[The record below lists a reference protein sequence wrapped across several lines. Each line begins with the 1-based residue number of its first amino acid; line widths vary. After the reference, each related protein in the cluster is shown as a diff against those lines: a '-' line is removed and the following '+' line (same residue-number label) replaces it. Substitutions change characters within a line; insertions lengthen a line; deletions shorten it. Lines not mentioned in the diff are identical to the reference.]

1 MRLSMCLGRRL
12 CTVLLALASIT
23 IAIAKQNASLA
34 QDSPDLEL
42 QLAVVVNGHSIDKIG
57 SFVERGKKLFV
68 TRREW
73 GDLGFKLPPPAEGE
87 TVTDDTELAVESLP
101 GISVRLDEKTQT
113 LYVTAATA
121 AMEPTLLST
130 AGTEET
136 GKVRV
141 TSGWG
146 SVVNYDVTGTHVT
159 ATNAAEGS
167 LDGRVFTPY
176 GVASSSLN
184 ATSSA
189 GGTPGRV
196 IRLDSTYSYSDPDTL
211 QRTNVGDVVS
221 GGLAWTRPVRLFA
234 GQQTTDF
241 SLRPDLV
248 TTAVPTLAGQ
258 VAVPSSI
265 DVLVNGVQ
273 LLSKDVQPGPFEI
286 HQLPVVNG
294 VDNVTM
300 VVRDAAG
307 NETIQNLPVYS
318 SSLLLAPD
326 LSNFSAEIGAVRLN
340 YGDVSD
346 DYHALAGIASYRY
359 GLFDWVTI
367 EGHAEAAASTRAFGG
382 YHTPA
387 GGMAGGG
394 AAFKIGSLGAI
405 AIDGAISDFGGRGG
419 GLLYAAVEHTS
430 STFSISGA
438 VQMAS
443 KGFGDVASAYG
454 QPVPRMQIHAGVSVP
469 LGNLG
474 SISISYVGIQ
484 RPANTV
490 AQEFPTQTPQT
501 VAGLAV
507 PLLTPAN
514 RVALLS
520 ATYSRPVFNR
530 KAYFYATGFH
540 DLANVSSFGLTF
552 GLSIPLGRRTS
563 GNVTANSAGKGLSYG
578 SVQVSQSAST
588 VGDFGYQVDESA
600 GSPEQQMAE
609 GDYKTP
615 WNYLSVAGDRTN
627 GTSALRAT
635 AQGSVGYAGGD
646 LFAANT
652 INDSFAIVDTT
663 GTPDVTVLQENREVG
678 RTDSSG
684 RLLVP
689 DLRSFDNN
697 RLAIDPTDVPVDTEI
712 ARTAQIV
719 RPQDRSGVVVE
730 FPIHKIRGAVLVLVD
745 EKGAPIPVGSSAVL
759 AGDGRPPAAV
769 VGYGGEVY
777 ATGLQPHDRVIV
789 TRVGGQRCQAEFDYK
804 QVDGSLPEIGPLTCV
819 GMAPQ

>member
-615 WNYLSVAGDRTN
+615 WNSPGTGPTGPARCVPPPRGRWGTPAVTCSPPTPSTTASPSSTRPEPRTSPYCRRTGRSAVPTAPAACWCRICGRSTTTAWRSTRPTCRSIPRSPAPPRSFVRRTAPAWLSSSRSTKSVVRCWCWWMRRGPRYRWAAVP
-627 GTSALRAT
+627 SWPAT
-635 AQGSVGYAGGD
+635 AARRPPWSAT
-646 LFAANT
+646 AARCMR
-652 INDSFAIVDTT
+652 
-663 GTPDVTVLQENREVG
+663 PDCNRM
-678 RTDSSG
+678 T
-684 RLLVP
+684 
-689 DLRSFDNN
+689 
-697 RLAIDPTDVPVDTEI
+697 
-712 ARTAQIV
+712 
-719 RPQDRSGVVVE
+719 
-730 FPIHKIRGAVLVLVD
+730 
-745 EKGAPIPVGSSAVL
+745 GSSSPAW
-759 AGDGRPPAAV
+759 AASAARPNS
-769 VGYGGEVY
+769 
-777 ATGLQPHDRVIV
+777 TTSRSTDRC
-789 TRVGGQRCQAEFDYK
+789 RRSAR
-804 QVDGSLPEIGPLTCV
+804 
-819 GMAPQ
+819 